1 MSQFEF
7 RDPLFLAIGLLA
19 PLVYVLASRLSSV
32 VLFSSLALFA
42 DAPPSLR
49 ARLLPLP
56 PALLVLA
63 SLALAIAL
71 AGPRTGDHTTVV
83 RREGIA
89 LVLVADRSGSMHA
102 RDFVSGDASIDRLQ
116 ALKGVLRSF
125 LGSDDQGWRRPDDL
139 IGVVAFAGYADS
151 ICPLTL
157 DHRNLSIILDD
168 LEIVSDRSED
178 GTAVGEGLALAVERL
193 REHPAKSKVVILLS
207 DGVSNAGDI
216 SPTQAAELAAA
227 HDIKVYTV
235 GAGRTGYA
243 AYPVQQ
249 RGGRV
254 VLQQAYVELDER
266 SLQEI
271 AERTGGRYFHAE
283 DVDALEEVY
292 EEIDLLERTEISEQ
306 RYLQY
311 TEHYA
316 AFVWAALLLIGSA
329 GLASQT
335 LLRRLP

>member
-1 MSQFEF
+1 VSQFEF
-7 RDPLFLAIGLLA
+7 RDPLFLAVGLLA
-19 PLVYVLASRLSSV
+19 PLVYVMASRLSSV
-32 VLFSSLALFA
+32 VSFSSLGLFA
-42 DAPPSLR
+42 EAPPSWR

-56 PALLVLA
+56 PLLLA
-63 SLALAIAL
+63 CAALALAIAL
-71 AGPRTGDHTTVV
+71 AGPRTGDHTSIV

-89 LVLVADRSGSMHA
+89 LVLVTDRSGSMHA
-102 RDFVSGDASIDRLQ
+102 RDFVAGDASVDRLE
-116 ALKGVLRSF
+116 ALKGVLRGF
-125 LGSDDQGWRRPDDL
+125 LGSDEDGWRRPDDL

-157 DHRNLSIILDD
+157 DHRNLSAILDD
-168 LEIVSDRSED
+168 VEIVSERSED
-178 GTAVGEGLALAVERL
+178 GTAIGEGLALAVERL

-216 SPTQAAELAAA
+216 SPTQAADLAAA
-227 HDIKVYTV
+227 HDIKVYAV

-249 RGGRV
+249 RGGRT

-266 SLQEI
+266 TLQQI

-283 DVDALEEVY
+283 DVDALEDVY
-292 EEIDLLERTEISEQ
+292 EEIDRLERSEISEQ

-311 TEHYA
+311 SEHYA
-316 AFVWAALLLIGSA
+316 AFVWGALGLIAAA
-329 GLASQT
+329 GFASQT